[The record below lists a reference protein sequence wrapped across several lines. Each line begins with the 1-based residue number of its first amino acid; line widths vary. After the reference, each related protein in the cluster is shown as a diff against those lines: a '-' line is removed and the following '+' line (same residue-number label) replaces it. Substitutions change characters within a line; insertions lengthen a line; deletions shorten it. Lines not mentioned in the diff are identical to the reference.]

1 MFVVL
6 QPTTLEPKTFE
17 GIQELLQVY
26 GELAEVTTTAERQLS
41 DVLSDFARTMLTDFP
56 IQGIL
61 DQLVRR
67 IVEIMPI
74 TGAGVTLISES
85 SSPHYVAASDGA
97 ALRFEE
103 LQTVLDEGPCIIA
116 YRTGEAVAVADLR
129 KEDRFPHFI
138 PQALEAGLAAVF
150 TFPLRH
156 GDSQLGALDLY
167 RDTPGPLDGD
177 AMVVAQTLADV
188 TSAYLVNAQARSDL
202 VHTAAH
208 AQSTALHDALTGLP
222 NRTLLVER
230 VQHALLSRRRSGK
243 LVAVLFID
251 LDGFKKVND
260 SSGHQV
266 GDDLLVAVATR
277 LTSLLR
283 PGDTLARLSG
293 DEFVIVCTDL
303 DAEDQIEGLATR
315 LDVAIATPFD
325 LSGQDVKLSAS
336 IGIAFAGQGNDPEQL
351 LHKADIAMYQ
361 AKRSGG
367 ASHQILDEDQHD
379 LSALTDSLQNDL
391 SHAIQRHELRLEY
404 QPIVRTSDDRV
415 ICVEALLR
423 WDHPDRGLISPTI
436 LIPLAEQSGDII
448 DIGQWVLEHACIDR
462 HRWEKKTG
470 DEALLM
476 AVNVSAH
483 QLMATGF
490 LTMVKGV
497 LTLTDTDAKD
507 ICLEIT
513 ESAFVQDSAR
523 ALDVLSQLKAL
534 GIRLA
539 LDDFG
544 TGYSSMRY
552 LMEFPVDVVKID
564 QSFIARLTKNR
575 ASHAIVAKTIEL
587 AHLLDMTVV
596 CEGVETAEQGRE
608 VTALASDFSQGFYL
622 SRPMTAAMVDD
633 LVGQI
638 SIAWTIAVS
647 ESV

>member
-1 MFVVL
+1 MRALGQLV
-6 QPTTLEPKTFE
+6 EM
-17 GIQELLQVY
+17 
-26 GELAEVTTTAERQLS
+26 TTTSERQLS
-41 DVLSDFARTMLTDFP
+41 DVLSNFARTMLTDFP

-85 SSPHYVAASDGA
+85 TSPHYVAASDGA

-103 LQTVLDEGPCIIA
+103 LQTVLDEGPCIVA
-116 YRTGEAVAVADLR
+116 YRTGQAVAIADLS
-129 KEDRFPHFI
+129 KEERFPNFI

-167 RDTPGPLDGD
+167 RDTPGSLNDD
-177 AMVVAQTLADV
+177 AMVIAQTLADV

-208 AQSTALHDALTGLP
+208 AQATALHDALTGLP
-222 NRTLLVER
+222 NRTLLLER
-230 VQHALLSRRRSGK
+230 IQHALLSRRRSGK

-260 SSGHQV
+260 TLGHQV
-266 GDDLLVAVATR
+266 GDDLLVAVGSR
-277 LTSLLR
+277 LTILLR
-283 PGDTLARLSG
+283 PGDALARLSG
-293 DEFVIVCTDL
+293 DEFVIVCGDL
-303 DAEDQIEGLATR
+303 ESEGQIEGLASR
-315 LDVAIATPFD
+315 LDVAISTPFV
-325 LSGQDVKLSAS
+325 LAGLKVELSAS

-351 LHKADIAMYQ
+351 LHKADVAMYQ
-361 AKRSGG
+361 VKRTGG
-367 ASHQILDEDQHD
+367 ANHQVIDIDQQN
-379 LSALTDSLQNDL
+379 LSDFSDSLQNDL
-391 SHAIQRHELRLEY
+391 SHAVRRRELRLEY
-404 QPIVRTSDDRV
+404 QPIVRTRDGRV

-423 WDHPDRGLISPTI
+423 WEHPDRGLISPTI
-436 LIPLAEQSGDII
+436 LVPLAEQSGDIVE
-448 DIGQWVLEHACIDR
+448 IGRWVLEHACVDR
-462 HRWEKKTG
+462 HRWKMKTD
-470 DEALLM
+470 DEAFVM

-483 QLMATGF
+483 QLMAPGF
-490 LTMVKGV
+490 LAMVKNILA
-497 LTLTDTDAKD
+497 LTETDAKD

-513 ESAFVQDSAR
+513 ESAFVQDRAR
-523 ALDVLSQLKAL
+523 ALNVLSRLKVL

-544 TGYSSMRY
+544 TGYSSLSY

-564 QSFIARLTKNR
+564 QSFIANLMDNK

-587 AHLLDMTVV
+587 AHLLDLTVV

-608 VTALASDFSQGFYL
+608 VTALTGDFSQGFYF
-622 SRPMTAAMVDD
+622 SRPMTAEMVDD
-633 LVGQI
+633 VSGPGL
-638 SIAWTIAVS
+638 SAWTIS
-647 ESV
+647 L